1 MRNIAYNILT
11 KAAYCA
17 AMLRSAIMSDS
28 ADITSSSSSGV
39 HLVSSDVSIGN
50 GAVWTDTELGDGG
63 ELFVEDGGLAINTLV
78 DKGDLTVDAGGVASG
93 VTVTGNWDENGYFE
107 VDGGTI
113 TDLTVENQGWGIVNS
128 GSINNVLVTDSGYIE
143 IAALADNVT
152 VSNGGGIEVD
162 STGVV
167 KNLTVGP
174 GGTFGIRPG
183 EGGVIESVTVASGG
197 SINATDIA
205 SAGSV
210 AIQNGGAIDF
220 SGLAFQSGGSATIEG
235 DPVLT
240 LTEGD
245 VSSSVSLNGDYTGE
259 HFVLSDDGAGGTI
272 ATLEPDD
279 GTPCFCRGTLIETE
293 RGEIAVEDLAIGD
306 QVRTASGTLRPIRWI
321 GHRSYSGPFVRG
333 SRNVLPVIIRAGAL
347 GGGLPR
353 RDLSVSPLH
362 AMALE
367 GVLIPAICLI
377 NGVSI
382 LQAERIDQVT
392 YFHIELETHDILLA
406 EGAPSESFVDD
417 DSRNMFRNA
426 AEFRRLYPDAAP
438 LPAVY
443 CAPRIEEGP
452 VLEAIR
458 RRLNAEGGI
467 IPVRISSGIV
477 EGYLDEVTRT
487 VIRGWARNPQS
498 EEPLRLSIFDN
509 GIAIGEV
516 VADCPRPDVGADCGF
531 CFVVPGGFTPDMR
544 HVIEIAQANDPGTSR
559 NLLGHTPWILD
570 QQTIGHHTIAR
581 TTVPE
586 SSATMRG
593 YIDSASRDRVCGW
606 IYDLAKPGESVAIQ
620 VVVNGTIVERSIA
633 NGRRPDVADVG
644 AGPERCGFDL
654 LFVPHLSPLTRQIIE
669 IRNERTGALL
679 GQPIVVEAA
688 DQFEPDLEEAVRRAI
703 GSVQDAEV
711 QNRALS
717 FLAAQMECLKQNH
730 ADRQS
735 GRIRSTTQRECSRR
749 GLALPE
755 NRAPRALVI
764 DSRMPDACRDAGS
777 CAILSH
783 MTALQALDYNVAFVA
798 ADEMGSALAQAMGN
812 IDVCAL
818 PFYNSVEDL
827 LRRQAQSFD
836 LVYLHRQDIVTRY
849 LPLVRQY
856 QSHARVIY
864 AVADLHHMRIARQA
878 AVEERPELMAKARHI
893 RDAEYAAARQA
904 DVVLTHSTVEAAI
917 LRRDVAGVEVHVVPW
932 AVAVRKQ
939 VPSFERR
946 SGVLFLGNFSHVPNI
961 DAAIWLTEEIM
972 PLVWRQRP
980 DIGCT
985 IAGADMPERVRRLAT
1000 SRVEVVGPVP
1010 DCGVLFDKVRLNIA
1024 PLRFGAGVKGK
1035 ILDSLAVGVPCVMT
1049 PIASEGMQLPKHLAE
1064 ATGETA
1070 EALATLIVSLH
1081 DDSMTHARMVRA
1093 GRHFIRERHDHA
1105 RIIDALGRIA
1115 GDTRVK
1121 RQAG

>member
-1 MRNIAYNILT
+1 
-11 KAAYCA
+11 
-17 AMLRSAIMSDS
+17 MSDS

-39 HLVSSDVSIGN
+39 HLVNSDVSIGN
-50 GAVWTDTELGDGG
+50 GAVWTETELGDGG
-63 ELFVEDGGLAINTLV
+63 ELFVEDGGLAVNTVL

-93 VTVTGNWDENGYFE
+93 VTVTGDWDENGYFE

-183 EGGVIESVTVASGG
+183 EGGVIGSVTVASGG
-197 SINATDIA
+197 TINAADIS
-205 SAGSV
+205 SAGGV
-210 AIQNGGAIDF
+210 TIQNGGSIDF
-220 SGLAFQSGGSATIEG
+220 SGMAFQSDGSATLEG

-240 LTEGD
+240 VTEGG
-245 VSSSVSLNGDYTGE
+245 VSRSVSIEGNYAGE
-259 HFVLSDDGAGGTI
+259 HFVLSDDGSGGTV

-279 GTPCFCRGTLIETE
+279 GTPCFCRGTLIATE
-293 RGEIAVEDLAIGD
+293 RGEIMVEDLAIGD
-306 QVRTASGTLRPIRWI
+306 RVRTASGTLRPIRWI
-321 GHRSYSGPFVRG
+321 GHRSYSDPFVRG
-333 SRNVLPVIIRAGAL
+333 NRNVLPVIIRAGAL
-347 GGGLPR
+347 GDGLPR

-377 NGVSI
+377 NGISI
-382 LQAERIDQVT
+382 LQAESIDQVT

-417 DSRNMFRNA
+417 DSRNMFHNA
-426 AEFRRLYPDAAP
+426 AEFKKLYPDTAP
-438 LPAVY
+438 IPAIY

-458 RRLNAEGGI
+458 TRLNAEAGI
-467 IPVRISSGIV
+467 APTPASGGIV

-487 VIRGWARNPQS
+487 IIRGWARNPHS
-498 EEPLRLSIFDN
+498 PEPVRLSLFDN

-544 HVIEIAQANDPGTSR
+544 HVIEIAQADDPGTSR
-559 NLLGHTPWILD
+559 NFLGHTPWILD
-570 QQTIGHHTIAR
+570 QQTSGHHIIAR
-581 TTVPE
+581 SAVPA
-586 SSATMRG
+586 SSATMCG
-593 YIDSASRDRVCGW
+593 YIDSVSRDRVCGW
-606 IYDLAKPGESVAIQ
+606 IRDPAQPGESVAIQ

-633 NGRRPDVADVG
+633 NGRRPDVADAS

-654 LFVPHLSPLTRQIIE
+654 LFAPPLSPLTRQIIE
-669 IRNERTGALL
+669 IRNERTGAVL
-679 GQPIVVEAA
+679 GQPIVMEPA
-688 DQFEPDLEEAVRRAI
+688 DRFEPDLEEAVRRAI
-703 GSVQDAEV
+703 GSVQDSEV

-717 FLAAQMECLKQNH
+717 FLAAQMERLKQSH
-730 ADRQS
+730 ADHQS
-735 GRIRSTTQRECSRR
+735 GRIRSSTQRERSRR
-749 GLALPE
+749 GLALPA
-755 NRAPRALVI
+755 NRAPTALVI
-764 DSRMPDACRDAGS
+764 DSRMPDARRDAGS

-783 MTALQALDYNVAFVA
+783 MSALQALGYEISFVA
-798 ADEMGSALAQAMGN
+798 ADEMGNASTPPMKN
-812 IDVCAL
+812 IDICAA
-818 PFYNSVEDL
+818 PFYSSVEDL

-836 LVYLHRQDIVTRY
+836 LIYLHRQSIATRY
-849 LPLVRQY
+849 LPLVRQH

-878 AVEERPELMAKARHI
+878 AVEERPELMARARHI

-904 DVVLTHSTVEAAI
+904 DAVLTHSTVEAAI

-932 AVAVRKQ
+932 EVAVRKRI
-939 VPSFERR
+939 PSFDARQ
-946 SGVLFLGNFSHVPNI
+946 GVLFLGNFSHAPNS
-961 DAAIWLTEEIM
+961 DAAFWLAEEIM
-972 PLVWRQRP
+972 PLVWQQRP
-980 DIGCT
+980 DIHCV
-985 IAGADMPERVRRLAT
+985 IAGADVPDRIRRLAAP
-1000 SRVEVVGPVP
+1000 RIEVIGHVP
-1010 DCGVLFDKVRLNIA
+1010 DCGVLFDKVRLSIA

-1035 ILDSLAVGVPCVMT
+1035 VLDSMATGVPCVMT
-1049 PIASEGMQLPKHLAE
+1049 PIASEGMELPKDFAD

-1070 EALATLIVSLH
+1070 EALAALIVSLH
-1081 DDSMTHARMVRA
+1081 DDSTTHARMVRA
-1093 GRHFIRERHDHA
+1093 GCHFIRERHDHA
-1105 RIIDALGRIA
+1105 RIVDVFGRIA
-1115 GDTRVK
+1115 GGTTRK

>member
-1 MRNIAYNILT
+1 
-11 KAAYCA
+11 
-17 AMLRSAIMSDS
+17 MSDS

-63 ELFVEDGGLAINTLV
+63 ELFVEDGGLAVNTLV
-78 DKGDLTVDAGGVASG
+78 DKGDLTVDAGSVASG
-93 VTVTGNWDENGYFE
+93 VTVTGNWNENGYFE

-113 TDLTVENQGWGIVNS
+113 TDLTVEKQGWGIVNS
-128 GSINNVLVTDSGYIE
+128 GSINDVLVTDSGYIE

-167 KNLTVGP
+167 RNLTVGP
-174 GGTFGIRPG
+174 GGTFGIRPD
-183 EGGVIESVTVASGG
+183 EGGVIENVTIASGG
-197 SINATDIA
+197 SIDATDIA

-220 SGLAFQSGGSATIEG
+220 SGLTFQSGGSATLKG

-240 LTEGD
+240 VTEG
-245 VSSSVSLNGDYTGE
+245 SVSRSVSIEGNYAGE
-259 HFVLSDDGAGGTI
+259 HFVLSDDGSGGTI

-306 QVRTASGTLRPIRWI
+306 RVRTASRALRPIRWI

-333 SRNVLPVIIRAGAL
+333 NRNVLPIVIRAGAL
-347 GGGLPR
+347 GDGLPR

-367 GVLIPAICLI
+367 GVLIPAICLV

-382 LQAERIDQVT
+382 LQAESIDQVT

-417 DSRNMFRNA
+417 DSRNMFHNA
-426 AEFRRLYPDAAP
+426 IEFKKLYPDAAP

-458 RRLNAEGGI
+458 TRLNAEAGI
-467 IPVRISSGIV
+467 IPVRMSAGIA

-487 VIRGWARNPQS
+487 VIRGWARNSRSS
-498 EEPLRLSIFDN
+498 EPMRLSLYDN

-516 VADCPRPDVGADCGF
+516 VADCPRPDVGSDCGF
-531 CFVVPGGFTPDMR
+531 CFVVPGGLTPHMR
-544 HVIEIAQANDPGTSR
+544 HVIEIAQADDPGTSR
-559 NLLGHTPWILD
+559 NFLGNTPWIVD
-570 QQTIGHHTIAR
+570 QQTIGPHTIAR
-581 TTVPE
+581 SAVPA
-586 SSATMRG
+586 SSTAMRG
-593 YIDSASRDRVCGW
+593 YIDSVSRDRVCGW
-606 IYDLAKPGESVAIQ
+606 IYDPAQPEESVAIQ
-620 VVVNGTIVERSIA
+620 VAVNGMIVERSIA
-633 NGRRPDVADVG
+633 NGRRPDVADAG

-654 LFVPHLSPLTRQIIE
+654 LFIPPLSPLTRQIIE
-669 IRNERTGALL
+669 VRNERTGALL

-688 DQFEPDLEEAVRRAI
+688 DQFDSDLEQAVRTAI
-703 GSVQDAEV
+703 GSVQNVKDHD
-711 QNRALS
+711 RALS
-717 FLAAQMECLKQNH
+717 FLAAQMEHLKQSH
-730 ADRQS
+730 ADHQS
-735 GRIRSTTQRECSRR
+735 GRIRSTTQRERSRR
-749 GLALPE
+749 GLALPA

-764 DSRMPDACRDAGS
+764 DSRMPDTCRDAGS

-783 MTALQALDYNVAFVA
+783 MAALQALGYDVSFVA
-798 ADEMGSALAQAMGN
+798 ADEMGSTSAQTMNN
-812 IDVCAL
+812 IEICAA
-818 PFYNSVEDL
+818 PFYSSVEDL
-827 LRRQAQSFD
+827 LRRQMQSFD
-836 LVYLHRQDIVTRY
+836 LVYLHRQNIAMRY

-856 QSHARVIY
+856 QSKARVIY
-864 AVADLHHMRIARQA
+864 AVADLHHLRLARQA
-878 AVEERPELMAKARHI
+878 AVEERPELMAKAHKI

-904 DVVLTHSTVEAAI
+904 DIVLTHSTVEAVI
-917 LRRDVAGVEVHVVPW
+917 LRRDVASVEVHVVPW

-939 VPSFERR
+939 APSFERR
-946 SGVLFLGNFSHVPNI
+946 CGVLFLGNFSHAPNV
-961 DAAIWLTEEIM
+961 DAALWLAEEIM

-980 DIGCT
+980 DIHCT
-985 IAGADMPERVRRLAT
+985 IAGADMPESVRLLAAPG
-1000 SRVEVVGPVP
+1000 VEVIGPVP
-1010 DCGVLFDKVRLNIA
+1010 DCGVLFDKVRLSIA

-1035 ILDSLAVGVPCVMT
+1035 VLDSMAAGVPCVMT
-1049 PIASEGMQLPKHLAE
+1049 PIAAEGMELPGDFAD

-1070 EALATLIVSLH
+1070 EALAALIVSLH
-1081 DDSMTHARMVRA
+1081 DDSTTHARMVRA
-1093 GRHFIRERHDHA
+1093 GRRFIRQRHDHA

-1115 GDTRVK
+1115 RDRRDE

>member
-1 MRNIAYNILT
+1 
-11 KAAYCA
+11 
-17 AMLRSAIMSDS
+17 MSDS

-63 ELFVEDGGLAINTLV
+63 ELFVEDGGLAVNTLV

-93 VTVTGNWDENGYFE
+93 VTVTGNWNENGYFE
-107 VDGGTI
+107 VDGGII
-113 TDLTVENQGWGIVNS
+113 TDLTVENQGWGILNS
-128 GSINNVLVTDSGYIE
+128 GSINDVLVTDSGYIE

-167 KNLTVGP
+167 RNLTVGR

-183 EGGVIESVTVASGG
+183 EGGVIENVTIASGG
-197 SINATDIA
+197 SIDATDIA

-220 SGLAFQSGGSATIEG
+220 SGLTFQSGGSATLKG

-240 LTEGD
+240 VTEG
-245 VSSSVSLNGDYTGE
+245 SVSRSISIEGNYAGE
-259 HFVLSDDGAGGTI
+259 HFVLSDDGSGGTV

-293 RGEIAVEDLAIGD
+293 RGEIAVEDLAIGNR
-306 QVRTASGTLRPIRWI
+306 VRTASGALRPIRWI

-333 SRNVLPVIIRAGAL
+333 NRNVLPIVIRAGAL

-367 GVLIPAICLI
+367 GVLIPAICLV

-382 LQAERIDQVT
+382 LQAESIDQVT

-417 DSRNMFRNA
+417 DSRNMFHNA
-426 AEFRRLYPDAAP
+426 IEFKKIYPDAAP

-443 CAPRIEEGP
+443 CAPRIGEGP

-458 RRLNAEGGI
+458 TRLNAEAGIAPVPTSTGI
-467 IPVRISSGIV
+467 I

-498 EEPLRLSIFDN
+498 PEPLRLSLYDN
-509 GIAIGEV
+509 GITIGEV
-516 VADCPRPDVGADCGF
+516 VADCPRPDVGANCGF
-531 CFVVPGGFTPDMR
+531 DFIVLGGLSPDAR
-544 HVIEIAQANDPGTSR
+544 HVIEIGLAGDPGGPR
-559 NLLGHTPWILD
+559 NQLGHTPWILD

-581 TTVPE
+581 SAVPA
-586 SSATMRG
+586 SSAAVRG
-593 YIDSASRDRVCGW
+593 YIDSVSRDRVCGW
-606 IYDLAKPGESVAIQ
+606 IYDPAKPGESVAIQ
-620 VVVNGTIVERSIA
+620 VVANGMIVERSIA
-633 NGRRPDVADVG
+633 NGRRPDVADAG

-654 LFVPHLSPLTRQIIE
+654 LFIPPLSPLTRQIIE
-669 IRNERTGALL
+669 VRNERTGALL

-688 DQFEPDLEEAVRRAI
+688 DQFDLDLEQAVRRAI
-703 GSVQDAEV
+703 GSVQDAKDHD
-711 QNRALS
+711 RALS
-717 FLAAQMECLKQNH
+717 FLAAQIERLKQSH
-730 ADRQS
+730 ADHQS
-735 GRIRSTTQRECSRR
+735 GRIRSTTQRERSRR
-749 GLALPE
+749 GLALPA

-783 MTALQALDYNVAFVA
+783 MSALQALSYDVSFVA
-798 ADEMGSALAQAMGN
+798 ADEMGSASTPTMEN
-812 IDVCAL
+812 IEVCAL

-827 LRRQAQSFD
+827 LRRQARNFD
-836 LVYLHRQDIVTRY
+836 LVYLHRQSIATRY

-856 QSHARVIY
+856 QSKARVIY
-864 AVADLHHMRIARQA
+864 AVADLHHMRLARQA
-878 AVEERPELMAKARHI
+878 AVEERPELMAKARQV

-932 AVAVRKQ
+932 EVAVRKRT
-939 VPSFERR
+939 PAFDTRH
-946 SGVLFLGNFSHVPNI
+946 GVLFLGNFSHAPNA
-961 DAAIWLTEEIM
+961 DAAIWLAEEIM

-980 DIGCT
+980 DVHCV
-985 IAGADMPERVRRLAT
+985 IAGTDMPEQVRQLAT
-1000 SRVEVVGPVP
+1000 SGVEVIGPVP
-1010 DCGVLFDKVRLNIA
+1010 DCGVLFDKVRLSIA

-1035 ILDSLAVGVPCVMT
+1035 ILDSLAAGVPCVMT
-1049 PIASEGMQLPKHLAE
+1049 PIAAEGMELPA
-1064 ATGETA
+1064 
-1070 EALATLIVSLH
+1070 ALASLTGQSAAALAALIVSFH
-1081 DDSMTHARMVRA
+1081 DDAKTHARMVRA
-1093 GRHFIRERHDHA
+1093 GRRFIRERHGQA
-1105 RIIDALGRIA
+1105 VVAEALGPVIA
-1115 GDTRVK
+1115 GQTDIRK
-1121 RQAG
+1121 YG

>member
-1 MRNIAYNILT
+1 
-11 KAAYCA
+11 
-17 AMLRSAIMSDS
+17 MSDS

-78 DKGDLTVDAGGVASG
+78 DKGDLTVDVGGLASG
-93 VTVTGNWDENGYFE
+93 VTVIGNWDENGYFE

-113 TDLTVENQGWGIVNS
+113 TDLTVTGHGWGIVNS
-128 GSINNVLVTDSGYIE
+128 GSINDVLVTSSGYIE

-167 KNLTVGP
+167 RNLTVGP

-197 SINATDIA
+197 RINAADIS
-205 SAGSV
+205 SAGGV
-210 AIQNGGAIDF
+210 TIQNGGSIDF
-220 SGLAFQSGGSATIEG
+220 SGMTFQSGGSASLEG

-240 LTEGD
+240 VTEGS
-245 VSSSVSLNGDYTGE
+245 VSRSVSLDGDYAGE
-259 HFVLSDDGAGGTI
+259 HFALSDDGSGGTV

-293 RGEIAVEDLAIGD
+293 RGEIAVEDLAIGNR
-306 QVRTASGTLRPIRWI
+306 VRTASGALRPIRWI

-333 SRNVLPVIIRAGAL
+333 NRNVLPIVIRAGAL

-367 GVLIPAICLI
+367 GVLIPAICLV

-382 LQAERIDQVT
+382 LQAESIDQVT

-406 EGAPSESFVDD
+406 EGAPSESFIDD
-417 DSRNMFRNA
+417 GSRGMFHNA
-426 AEFRRLYPDAAP
+426 AEFRALYPEALP
-438 LPAVY
+438 LPAAY
-443 CAPRIEEGP
+443 CTPRIEEGP
-452 VLEAIR
+452 ILETVRA
-458 RRLNAEGGI
+458 RLNTEVGI
-467 IPVRISSGIV
+467 TPAPTSGGIV

-516 VADCPRPDVGADCGF
+516 VADCPRPDVGSDCGF
-531 CFVVPGGFTPDMR
+531 CFVVPGGLTPHMR
-544 HVIEIAQANDPGTSR
+544 HVIEIAQADHPGTSR
-559 NLLGHTPWILD
+559 NFLGHTPWIVD
-570 QQTIGHHTIAR
+570 QQTIGPHTIAR
-581 TTVPE
+581 SAVPA
-586 SSATMRG
+586 SSTAMRG
-593 YIDSASRDRVCGW
+593 YIDSVSRDRVCGW
-606 IYDLAKPGESVAIQ
+606 IYDPAQPEESVAIQ
-620 VVVNGTIVERSIA
+620 VAVNGMIVERSIA
-633 NGRRPDVADVG
+633 NGRRPDVADAG

-654 LFVPHLSPLTRQIIE
+654 FFVPPLSSLTRQIIE

-679 GQPIVVEAA
+679 GQPVVLEAA
-688 DQFEPDLEEAVRRAI
+688 NQFDSDLEEAVRRAI
-703 GSVQDAEV
+703 GSVQNVKDHDM
-711 QNRALS
+711 ALS
-717 FLAAQMECLKQNH
+717 FLAAQIERLKQSH
-730 ADRQS
+730 ADHQS
-735 GRIRSTTQRECSRR
+735 GRIWSTTQREQSRR

-755 NRAPRALVI
+755 NRSPRALVI
-764 DSRMPDACRDAGS
+764 DSRVPNACRDAGS

-783 MTALQALDYNVAFVA
+783 MAALRALGYDISFVA
-798 ADEMGSALAQAMGN
+798 ADEMGSASTPQMEH
-812 IDVCAL
+812 IEICAS
-818 PFYNSVEDL
+818 PFYSSVEDL

-836 LVYLHRQDIVTRY
+836 LVYLHRQSITTRY

-856 QSHARVIY
+856 QSKARVIY

-878 AVEERPELMAKARHI
+878 VVEERPELMAKARQV

-932 AVAVRKQ
+932 EVAVRKRT
-939 VPSFERR
+939 PAFDTRH
-946 SGVLFLGNFSHVPNI
+946 GVLFLGNFSHAPNT
-961 DAAIWLTEEIM
+961 DAAIWLAEEIM

-980 DIGCT
+980 DIHCT
-985 IAGADMPERVRRLAT
+985 IAGADMPESVRLLAAPG
-1000 SRVEVVGPVP
+1000 VEVIGPVP
-1010 DCGVLFDKVRLNIA
+1010 DCGVLFDKVSLSIA
-1024 PLRFGAGVKGK
+1024 PLRSEAGVKGK
-1035 ILDSLAVGVPCVMT
+1035 VLDSMAAGVPCVMT
-1049 PIASEGMQLPKHLAE
+1049 PIAAEGMELPGDFAD

-1070 EALATLIVSLH
+1070 EALAALIVSLH
-1081 DDSMTHARMVRA
+1081 DDSTTHARMVRA
-1093 GRHFIRERHDHA
+1093 GRRFIRQRHDHA

-1115 GDTRVK
+1115 RDRRDE